1 MSQKKQ
7 LDIELLRILAAFFV
21 IFNHTN
27 TTGFFLFSLYDLHS
41 LHFWFYLAISIFCK
55 FSVPLFFMISGAL
68 MLHRPPEPLK
78 TLWLHRVFHICV
90 VLLCWSFFYYLV
102 AVHEG
107 SEAFSIK
114 HFLAQLYDSNWNGSY
129 WYLYAYIPLL
139 ITLPL
144 LQRIAQ
150 NLSNKEYL
158 YLFSLYST
166 FSMLI
171 PSIQYLLFQG
181 RHSLNGSF
189 NFGWI
194 GTNIFIFPLTG
205 YFLQHR
211 AKDFWNIRRIVLLWF
226 TNICSILFSCY
237 LTYLRAQVMGVCD
250 EGHSQ
255 AFHGT
260 FVLINCVTLFVT
272 FQYLQNHTHLLE
284 RLQRPISS
292 LGGSTFGIYLIHI
305 YIKGHLPTSSHLWTI
320 FRNHLPPML
329 YAFFLCAV
337 VFFCGYLITLI
348 LKRIPILKKLVS

>member
-102 AVHEG
+102 AVQEG

-150 NLSNKEYL
+150 KSFKQRIS
-158 YLFSLYST
+158 LFV
-166 FSMLI
+166 FSIQHFFHAHSQYPI
-171 PSIQYLLFQG
+171 PSFPRPPQLERKLQFWLDWYQHFYFPSYGLFFAASCKRFLEYSAYCTSLVHQHLLHPIFLLLNVPPC
-181 RHSLNGSF
+181 SSNGS
-189 NFGWI
+189 
-194 GTNIFIFPLTG
+194 L
-205 YFLQHR
+205 
-211 AKDFWNIRRIVLLWF
+211 
-226 TNICSILFSCY
+226 
-237 LTYLRAQVMGVCD
+237 
-250 EGHSQ
+250 
-255 AFHGT
+255 
-260 FVLINCVTLFVT
+260 
-272 FQYLQNHTHLLE
+272 
-284 RLQRPISS
+284 
-292 LGGSTFGIYLIHI
+292 
-305 YIKGHLPTSSHLWTI
+305 
-320 FRNHLPPML
+320 
-329 YAFFLCAV
+329 
-337 VFFCGYLITLI
+337 
-348 LKRIPILKKLVS
+348 